1 MTEHNK
7 KDAVTEVNQIDVL
20 KKQMKEIIESL
31 DILIQLS
38 ETKFR
43 ALKQARD
50 MDQFQFTEKLLHY
63 TSGEFKDAFYKE
75 RLRLMHRAL
84 DDEMNYH
91 KIACADPD
99 KSACVDTTK

>member
-20 KKQMKEIIESL
+20 KKQIKEIIESL

-50 MDQFQFTEKLLHY
+50 MDQHCANENVKC
-63 TSGEFKDAFYKE
+63 DA
-75 RLRLMHRAL
+75 
-84 DDEMNYH
+84 
-91 KIACADPD
+91 
-99 KSACVDTTK
+99 